1 MAQKIHKRAQKTRK
15 DAQKGQK
22 KLKNETKCS
31 KNSVVAPVQPGGK
44 MSKHYETA
52 QQLGEALDF
61 VSEYCEGAEDC
72 DDCIFA
78 DHGKCCF
85 SSGPDMWDINTVML
99 NMGIMVLEIC

>member
-1 MAQKIHKRAQKTRK
+1 
-15 DAQKGQK
+15 
-22 KLKNETKCS
+22 
-31 KNSVVAPVQPGGK
+31 

-61 VSEYCEGAEDC
+61 VREYCEGAEDC

-85 SSGPDMWDINTVML
+85 YGNPNKWDIYTVML
-99 NMGIMVLEIC
+99 NMGIRLGEERKQE